1 MISIVEGYIY
11 FVVGVV
17 VFVVGQQYLYE
28 ALKSDI

>member
-1 MISIVEGYIY
+1 MIPMIY

-17 VFVVGQQYLYE
+17 VFVIGQRYLYE